1 MGKLAKA
8 RGFRLGLLGAITE
21 RERIM
26 DYREFMTKLG
36 EVYTL
41 KKGVIDIYNEA
52 FKGKT
57 EFAEYWTKFT
67 REYTSLATPPMPSFW
82 LKEEVESTTPVAVK
96 DQRQIDYE
104 RAQLTKKLL
113 DEKVKQK
120 WGV

>member
-1 MGKLAKA
+1 
-8 RGFRLGLLGAITE
+8 
-21 RERIM
+21 M

-36 EVYTL
+36 EVYNL

-82 LKEEVESTTPVAVK
+82 LKEESHPTPEITKQRESMYELT
-96 DQRQIDYE
+96 QRTK
-104 RAQLTKKLL
+104 QLLE
-113 DEKVKQK
+113 EKVKKK

>member
-1 MGKLAKA
+1 
-8 RGFRLGLLGAITE
+8 
-21 RERIM
+21 M

-36 EVYTL
+36 EVYNL

-67 REYTSLATPPMPSFW
+67 REYTSLTTPPMPSFW
-82 LKEEVESTTPVAVK
+82 LKEECQPTPEITKQRESMYELT
-96 DQRQIDYE
+96 QRTK
-104 RAQLTKKLL
+104 QLLE
-113 DEKVKQK
+113 EKVKKK